1 MKMTDITF
9 ENIKSIVLSLVEA
22 IPDQIFSEDFSSRKS
37 GENEKVR
44 SNKKVFRRKFLSTCL
59 KKLDFPEKSA
69 PISNDTTEERTPTTA
84 LVQSSEIE
92 SIVDL
97 ETFWAQTFFK
107 SDPIG
112 KSLSALLDW
121 SAVRA
126 PNPKEK
132 NDFLEKLVQSP
143 KCLIC
148 REKVWIV
155 NGVHSN
161 SKDKL
166 RNMAKH
172 LFQTHFV
179 EEMKLD
185 LLNKQISKEIS
196 DLLKCPC
203 PRGRGLCKV
212 LAKSYKGTSTNY
224 VNILIMRLHGLHP
237 AKYLKGRRGIF
248 KKLIIRFLFMPQKL
262 IRFAC

>member
-1 MKMTDITF
+1 MTYESSENHVKVKKMTDITF

-44 SNKKVFRRKFLSTCL
+44 SNKKAFRRIGRFLSASAN
-59 KKLDFPEKSA
+59 KLEFPEKSA

-84 LVQSSEIE
+84 FVQSSEID
-92 SIVDL
+92 SIVNSWV
-97 ETFWAQTFFK
+97 ETFFK

-112 KSLSALLDW
+112 KSLSELLDW

-155 NGVHSN
+155 NGIHSN

-179 EEMKLD
+179 EEMKLN
-185 LLNKQISKEIS
+185 LLNEQISKEIS

-212 LAKSYKGTSTNY
+212 LAKSYKGTYINY
-224 VNILIMRLHGLHP
+224 VNILMM
-237 AKYLKGRRGIF
+237 RRGCTQQNI
-248 KKLIIRFLFMPQKL
+248 
-262 IRFAC
+262 